1 MVSPVRVVEPGRG
14 ERSDGSVLPL
24 SYLTSVSFVETQ
36 TATGG
41 RLSGPQPCGS
51 LVGVSRSTTS
61 YALSTDALEWTN
73 SVGLQLVCTRSG
85 VPTALRYD
93 DLDLLQLPASELED
107 GLVRLVLRVRGVG
120 RDGRPVGQRRL
131 VPLVGQHSGAR
142 VVRGTDGP
150 VASGRVE
157 GLSFTATLAPAR
169 EVAGWVWRVEV
180 TNTGDETVEVDLVHT
195 HDVALAPHGAVRS
208 SEAYVSQYL
217 DLTPVPVPGHGT
229 AVAVRQN
236 MPGAQQPWAL
246 LGGLGRVVAWSTD
259 ARQLAGDGGGGL
271 PGLAHDLPSTRL
283 QHEHTLV
290 GLQSEAV
297 RLAPGDTTRTGF
309 YGLVRPDHPAASGPL
324 DAVHAHAVLADA
336 AATGPLRTDPGDAT
350 EGAHGDP
357 LVRSAFTLAPD
368 LGCRALTG
376 DQLAALTGAPR
387 ESWEQVETGPA
398 QGGPDDALWS
408 AFLGDGAHLVTA
420 AKESA
425 VLRPHGHVLRT
436 GSHLVPDER
445 GVTSTVWLAGGF
457 AGQVTQGHVALGSVL
472 SLRRTHLGLQQA
484 SGLRI
489 LVREGGTGT
498 VPDDLGSWRL
508 LGRPSAWVVE
518 TGRCR
523 WFYAPAADPGSVVEV
538 VTTAPTD
545 RHELDVEVV
554 VHGGAS
560 YAVRAALHVAL
571 GGDDGATPVELPV
584 ERTEDGLVLRPPP
597 GSESDARYPGG
608 RVELTW
614 SGVAE
619 VGDDGTLLEDGRSVG
634 LPWLTLTTAPSDRW
648 HLTVAPHLVADDP
661 ADDPLHGPDLP
672 AGPQTAH
679 AWARR
684 AGALALDPPAGAAG
698 EEVARLQRVL
708 PWFAHDALVHYLSPR
723 GLEQYTGGGWGT
735 RDVCQGPVGLLT
747 GLGETQALSD
757 VGRRVLTAQNARG
770 DWPQAFDFL
779 GRHKSF
785 GQWGSHG
792 DVVYWPLLALADVLD
807 VTGDRALLGE
817 RLPFTGDD
825 GWTAPAGVLEHVG
838 RALDLVESTFV
849 PGTSLPRYGH
859 GDWNDSLQPVD
870 ADLARHLVSTWT
882 VVLQAQAL
890 LALEAALLDRGHE
903 TDPQVLALADRCRTI
918 ADAGVRDLRT
928 HLAPDGVLAGYG
940 VFDDDGR
947 LQGHLVHPRDTRT
960 GLTYSVLPMIHA
972 VTGDVLTPDE
982 TRRHLDL
989 VSRHLT
995 GPDGVRLF
1003 DRPVAYR
1010 GGPMEVFQRAEAS
1023 TFFGREIGI
1032 MYTHAHLRH
1041 AEALARVGDGA
1052 GLLRGLALANP
1063 VGMTD
1068 RVASARPRQ
1077 ATTYYSSSD
1086 AAFADRAEADRG
1098 YAGVLDGSVPLEG
1111 GWRVYSSGPGLVLR
1125 LVTECLLGMRR
1136 RGSVV
1141 ELDPVLDPGL
1151 DGLRATVTLLGR
1163 RWRVTYCVA
1172 DRGYGVIRVSFSD
1185 SASGPRTDLTT
1196 TTLQNPHR
1204 TPGVAVDV
1212 VDLEAA
1218 LATGAFTGAAA
1229 GADDPT
1235 DRHLDTDDL
1244 PHLHV
1249 ETS

>member
-1 MVSPVRVVEPGRG
+1 M
-14 ERSDGSVLPL
+14 
-24 SYLTSVSFVETQ
+24 
-36 TATGG
+36 
-41 RLSGPQPCGS
+41 
-51 LVGVSRSTTS
+51 
-61 YALSTDALEWTN
+61 
-73 SVGLQLVCTRSG
+73 QLVCTRSG
-85 VPTALRYD
+85 SPLALRYG

-120 RDGRPVGQRRL
+120 RDGTPTGERRL
-131 VPLVGQHSGAR
+131 VPLVGQHAPAR
-142 VVRGTDGP
+142 VVPGPHGPVAAGTDG
-150 VASGRVE
+150 
-157 GLSFTATLAPAR
+157 GLSFRAVLRPAVA
-169 EVAGWVWRVEV
+169 VAGWVWHVEV
-180 TNTGDETVEVDLVHT
+180 TNVGDETVEVDVVHT

-217 DLTPVPVPGHGT
+217 DLTPVAVPGHGT

-236 MPGAQQPWAL
+236 MPGERQPWAL

-259 ARQLAGDGGGGL
+259 ARQLAGDGAGGL

-297 RLAPGDTTRTGF
+297 RLAPGDRTRTGF
-309 YGLVRPDHPAASGPL
+309 FGLVRDDHAQASGP
-324 DAVHAHAVLADA
+324 ADA
-336 AATGPLRTDPGDAT
+336 DRARVVLDDPAAALVELDEPGDLD
-350 EGAHGDP
+350 EGVGGAV
-357 LVRSAFTLAPD
+357 VRSAFTLADD
-368 LGCRALTG
+368 LACRVLGDDELVTLTG
-376 DQLAALTGAPR
+376 VPR
-387 ESWEQVETGPA
+387 ERWAQVETGPD
-398 QGGPDDALWS
+398 GALWS
-408 AFLGDGAHLVTA
+408 AFLEDGAHLVTA

-489 LVREGGTGT
+489 LLREDGRGDE
-498 VPDDLGSWRL
+498 PSSWRL

-518 TGRCR
+518 PGRCR
-523 WFYAPAADPGSVVEV
+523 WFYAVEQAPGRPGPVVEV
-538 VTTAPTD
+538 ATTAPTD
-545 RHELDVEVV
+545 RHELEVDVV

-560 YAVRAALHVAL
+560 YVVRAALHVAL
-571 GGDDGATPVELPV
+571 GGDDGATPVDLPV
-584 ERTEDGLVLRPPP
+584 EHRVGGLVVRPPA
-597 GSESDARYPGG
+597 GSDTAARYPGG
-608 RVELTW
+608 RVELAWT
-614 SGVAE
+614 GAVE

-634 LPWLTLTTAPSDRW
+634 LPWVTLTTAPTDRW
-648 HLTVAPHLVADDP
+648 RLTLRPHLVADDAA
-661 ADDPLHGPDLP
+661 ADDLTHAQDLP
-672 AGPQTAH
+672 AGPQTGD

-684 AGALALDPPAGAAG
+684 AAALVLDPPAGEAG
-698 EEVARLQRVL
+698 EEVTRLQRVL

-735 RDVCQGPVGLLT
+735 RDVCQGPVGLLA
-747 GLGETQALSD
+747 GLGEADALVD
-757 VGRRVLTAQNARG
+757 VARRVLAAQNARG

-779 GRHKSF
+779 ARHKSF
-785 GQWGSHG
+785 GQWDSHG
-792 DVVYWPLLALADVLD
+792 DVVYWPLLALADVLE
-807 VTGDRALLGE
+807 VTGERALLRE
-817 RLPFTGDD
+817 RLPFTGDG
-825 GWTAPAGVLEHVG
+825 GWTEPAEVLEHVR
-838 RALDLVESTFV
+838 RALDLVEGTFV
-849 PGTSLPRYGH
+849 PGTHLPRYGH

-903 TDPQVLALADRCRTI
+903 SDPPVLALAARCREV

-972 VTGDVLTPDE
+972 VTGDVLTAGE
-982 TRRHLDL
+982 ARRHLAL
-989 VSRHLT
+989 VAKHLT
-995 GPDGVRLF
+995 GPDGTRLF

-1063 VGMTD
+1063 VGVTD
-1068 RVASARPRQ
+1068 RVPSARPRQ
-1077 ATTYYSSSD
+1077 ATTYFSSSD
-1086 AAFADRAEADRG
+1086 AAFADRTEADRG
-1098 YAGVLDGSVPLEG
+1098 YAGVLDGTVPLEG
-1111 GWRVYSSGPGLVLR
+1111 GWRVYSSGPGLVMR
-1125 LVTECLLGMRR
+1125 LVTETLLGVRR

-1163 RWRVTYCVA
+1163 RWRVSYAVA
-1172 DRGYGVIRVSFSD
+1172 GRGYGVTRVSFSPG
-1185 SASGPRTDLTT
+1185 ARAEPAELATRALE
-1196 TTLQNPHR
+1196 NPHR

-1212 VDLEAA
+1212 DVLTAA
-1218 LATGAFTGAAA
+1218 VAAA
-1229 GADDPT
+1229 PPPGPGDRADPSDP
-1235 DRHLDTDDL
+1235 DDL